1 MPLSMTTLLA
11 ADSDDLTSED
21 VDALGADEL
30 VDPVDDAATV
40 LLADASYGDDDP
52 VGSYLREIG
61 RVPLLTQAQE
71 ISLARR
77 VERGDGSAR
86 EQLIGA
92 NLRLVV
98 SVAKRYTGR
107 GVLFLDLIQ
116 EGNIGLMKAVEKY
129 DWRRGYRFSTYA
141 TWWIRQSIS
150 RSLADQGRTIRVPV
164 HMVETINRLSRVR
177 RNLLQELEREPTVEE
192 LAEALGVT
200 PARIE
205 QINRFAMEPVS
216 FDAPVGGEDDA
227 FLGDFVEDDETSR
240 PHIAVYDQISREEM
254 RDALEKLPYRERK
267 VLELR
272 YGLDGEEPKTLEETG
287 RHFGVTRERVR
298 QIEIRTLFKLRGLR
312 EPAQLPTRGG
322 SPRPSRVV

>member
-11 ADSDDLTSED
+11 TESDDLTADD
-21 VDALGADEL
+21 VDVLGADEV
-30 VDPVDDAATV
+30 VDPIDDPATS

-61 RVPLLTQAQE
+61 RVALLTQAQE

-177 RNLLQELEREPTVEE
+177 RTLLQELEREPSIEE
-192 LAEALGVT
+192 LADAFGVT

-216 FDAPVGGEDDA
+216 LDAPVGGEDEA

-298 QIEIRTLFKLRGLR
+298 QIEIRTLYKLRGLR
-312 EPAQLPTRGG
+312 EPAPKTV
-322 SPRPSRVV
+322 SARPSRVV

>member
-1 MPLSMTTLLA
+1 MTTLLA
-11 ADSDDLTSED
+11 TESDDLTADD
-21 VDALGADEL
+21 VDVLGADEV
-30 VDPVDDAATV
+30 VDPIDDPATS

-61 RVPLLTQAQE
+61 RVALLTQAQE

-177 RNLLQELEREPTVEE
+177 RTLLQELEREPSIEE
-192 LAEALGVT
+192 LADAFGVT

-216 FDAPVGGEDDA
+216 LDAPVGGEDEA

-298 QIEIRTLFKLRGLR
+298 QIEIRTLYKLRGLR
-312 EPAQLPTRGG
+312 EPAPKTV
-322 SPRPSRVV
+322 SARPSRVV

>member
-1 MPLSMTTLLA
+1 MPVSASMRL
-11 ADSDDLTSED
+11 DPESDDLTDDD
-21 VDALGADEL
+21 VDLLGADEIDIE
-30 VDPVDDAATV
+30 V
-40 LLADASYGDDDP
+40 ADGHSTFSSSGSGTDDP

-71 ISLARR
+71 ITLARR
-77 VERGDGSAR
+77 VERGDPSAK
-86 EQLIGA
+86 EQLIAA

-129 DWRRGYRFSTYA
+129 DWSRGYRFSTYA

-177 RNLLQELEREPTVEE
+177 RNLHQELEREPTTEE
-192 LAEALGVT
+192 LADAFGVT
-200 PARIE
+200 PTRIE

-216 FDAPVGGEDDA
+216 LDAPVGGEDDA
-227 FLGDFVEDDETSR
+227 FLGDFVEDDESNR
-240 PHIAVYDQISREEM
+240 PHVAVHAQLTREEM
-254 RDALEKLPYRERK
+254 RLAVESLPYRERR

-298 QIEIRTLFKLRGLR
+298 QIEIRTLHKLRALR
-312 EPAQLPTRGG
+312 EASARPANGGTR
-322 SPRPSRVV
+322 SRRVV